1 MPREGVAARMRVR
14 DFGGIVVVV
23 VVFEDWGGRLLM
35 AQWCGF
41 SRSCDYRISV
51 VLGVCSNVEIFFGF
65 EAKVFV

>member
-35 AQWCGF
+35 AQ
-41 SRSCDYRISV
+41 
-51 VLGVCSNVEIFFGF
+51 
-65 EAKVFV
+65 